1 MANLQETDLEHGVLR
16 VSVTKQK
23 FIYDSEECQM
33 IIINDL
39 TTAENLDRERQ
50 KNESLQIA
58 QACISHEMK
67 TPLRTISMYS
77 DYLLKSCSTEQKQMI
92 EAIKTGSQLML
103 FNVINTLEFA
113 QLEKGSFTEC
123 SEEFSIIKML

>member
-1 MANLQETDLEHGVLR
+1 
-16 VSVTKQK
+16 VSVSKQK
-23 FIYDSEECQM
+23 FIYDNEECQM
-33 IIINDL
+33 VIIDDL

-77 DYLLKSCSTEQKQMI
+77 DYLLKNCTTEQQQML
-92 EAIKTGSQLML
+92 ESIKTGSQLML
-103 FNVINTLEFA
+103 FNVMNTLDFA
-113 QLEKGSFTEC
+113 QLEKGSLSEC
-123 SEEFSIIKML
+123 SEEFSVINMLQ

>member
-1 MANLQETDLEHGVLR
+1 MS
-16 VSVTKQK
+16 VSKQK
-23 FIYDSEECQM
+23 FIYDNEECQM
-33 IIINDL
+33 VIIDDL

-77 DYLLKSCSTEQKQMI
+77 DYLLKDCTTEQERMLQS
-92 EAIKTGSQLML
+92 IKTGSQLML
-103 FNVINTLEFA
+103 FNVMNTLDFA
-113 QLEKGSFTEC
+113 QLEKGSLSEC
-123 SEEFSIIKML
+123 SEEFSVINMLQ